1 MITELKTTF
10 RQDFKIADIFG
21 VSAIKDTYNR
31 TKKEWQDNI
40 EYMAELTA
48 ILNWAIWDWYEKNEE
63 IARVYNDL
71 WQDCEDFCYEHFIGE
86 DLKKYLDIID

>member
-1 MITELKTTF
+1 M
-10 RQDFKIADIFG
+10 
-21 VSAIKDTYNR
+21 SAIKDTYNR
-31 TKKEWQDNI
+31 AKMEWQDNV

-63 IARVYNDL
+63 IARMYNDL
-71 WQDCEDFCYEHFIGE
+71 WQDCEDFCYEHFIRE